1 MEKQYQHLKGME
13 KCKIKERLGQ
23 EFNYYAYDIWTY
35 LLKTTWYGRKTFLNI
50 IFKNDV
56 VIDIRIKNEFRFN
69 GL

>member
-1 MEKQYQHLKGME
+1 MEKQYQHHKRME

-35 LLKTTWYGRKTFLNI
+35 LLETTWYGRRTFLNI

-56 VIDIRIKNEFRFN
+56 VIDIRIKNEFSFN